1 MISTLAWVQR
11 GVAKE
16 QPDRFQ
22 MTDAEFERIQKLSEQ
37 QLGAARDDLAAAQE
51 RVEIP
56 ADEEETIP
64 NEEEIVEEEKK
75 SDDDDEEDAKIR
87 AQYNLDDYDSDSDV
101 DSDQQ
106 PDALPMES
114 GEGAFFITGLKLTKI
129 A

>member
-64 NEEEIVEEEKK
+64 NEEKIVEDEKEI
-75 SDDDDEEDAKIR
+75 DDEEDAKIR
-87 AQYNLDDYDSDSDV
+87 AQYNLDDYDSDSDA

-114 GEGAFFITGLKLTKI
+114 GEGAFF
-129 A
+129 